1 MPNLVYSHQA
11 LSIRKMNYKNRESRN
26 VKKNLIMRSTRF
38 KQTDYK
44 RQVKVRCTT
53 VAPLPWIPHKAKVLF
68 QNRKH
73 QSRKI
78 VRGDIFRNKS

>member
-1 MPNLVYSHQA
+1 
-11 LSIRKMNYKNRESRN
+11 
-26 VKKNLIMRSTRF
+26 MRSTRF

-53 VAPLPWIPHKAKVLF
+53 VAPLPWIQHKAKVLF
-68 QNRKH
+68 QNRKR